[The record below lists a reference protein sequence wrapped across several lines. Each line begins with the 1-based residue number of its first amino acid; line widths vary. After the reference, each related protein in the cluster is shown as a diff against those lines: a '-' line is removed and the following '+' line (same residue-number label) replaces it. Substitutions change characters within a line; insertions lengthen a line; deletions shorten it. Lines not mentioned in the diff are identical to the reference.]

1 MHQQTIPYTACPLPL
16 LDLLPFTLPCQKMS
30 TITPSLSLPPSPTMD
45 ENDFDQI
52 LHTDFHPNTAP
63 PLPEIHHEQQQQ
75 QEQQHH
81 EEEQNLDIGQTTLH
95 DETPHDEER
104 GISHVSD
111 AYNFAE
117 DIARSNSID
126 RQTSLP
132 NFGRAENDNNGGV
145 DRELT
150 FEDKKARQRDQN
162 KHAALKSR
170 AKKRDR

>member
-1 MHQQTIPYTACPLPL
+1 
-16 LDLLPFTLPCQKMS
+16 
-30 TITPSLSLPPSPTMD
+30 MD

-63 PLPEIHHEQQQQ
+63 LPTELHHEQQQQ
-75 QEQQHH
+75 QQQQQHH
-81 EEEQNLDIGQTTLH
+81 EEEHNLELGQTTLH
-95 DETPHDEER
+95 DETPHDDER
-104 GISHVSD
+104 GISHDTD

-117 DIARSNSID
+117 DVARSGSID
-126 RQTSLP
+126 RQDSLP
-132 NFGRAENDNNGGV
+132 AFSRAENDNNGGP

>member
-1 MHQQTIPYTACPLPL
+1 
-16 LDLLPFTLPCQKMS
+16 
-30 TITPSLSLPPSPTMD
+30 MD

-63 PLPEIHHEQQQQ
+63 LPTEVHHEQQQ
-75 QEQQHH
+75 EHPQHH
-81 EEEQNLDIGQTTLH
+81 EEEHNLELGQTTLH
-95 DETPHDEER
+95 DETPHDER
-104 GISHVSD
+104 GISHESD

-126 RQTSLP
+126 RQASLP
-132 NFGRAENDNNGGV
+132 TFGRAENDNNGGP